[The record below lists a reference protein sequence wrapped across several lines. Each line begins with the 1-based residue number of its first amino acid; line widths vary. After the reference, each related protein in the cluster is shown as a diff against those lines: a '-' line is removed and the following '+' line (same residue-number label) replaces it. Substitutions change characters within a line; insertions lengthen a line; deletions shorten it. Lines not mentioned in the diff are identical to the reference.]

1 MTKRCSW
8 CEKDDLYRNY
18 HDHEWG
24 VPVYDDKKL
33 FEFLVLES
41 FQAGLSWYIILK
53 KRENFRKAFA
63 GFDVKKVSKF
73 DEKKIE
79 MLMSDVGIVR
89 NRLKIIAAINNAQ
102 RFLEIQKQFGSFS
115 NYVWSFVGN
124 KPIINKRTS
133 TKDVPAKTD
142 ISDMMSRDMGKR
154 GFKFRGSTICYAFM
168 QAIGMVN
175 DHTIDCFRYK
185 ELQ

>member
-1 MTKRCSW
+1 MLRRCSW

-18 HDHEWG
+18 HDLEWG
-24 VPVYDDKKL
+24 VPIYDDKKL

-41 FQAGLSWYIILK
+41 FQAGLSWYIVLK

-63 GFDVKKVSKF
+63 NFDVKKVSKF
-73 DEKKIE
+73 DEKKAE
-79 MLMSDVGIVR
+79 VLMGDAGIVR
-89 NRLKIIAAINNAQ
+89 NRLKIIAAVNNAKC
-102 RFLEIQKQFGSFS
+102 FLEIQKEFGSFS
-115 NYVWSFVGN
+115 NYVWSFVDN
-124 KPIINKRTS
+124 KSIINKRLS
-133 TKDVPAKTD
+133 TKHIPATSD
-142 ISDMMSRDMGKR
+142 ISDTMSKHMGKR

-168 QAIGMVN
+168 QAVGMVN